1 MHENWN
7 ALSAQ
12 LEELIS
18 EQRQN
23 IDEHL
28 IERFIQGYDRHITL
42 EEPLFEMGRECLSA
56 DILAEMGKNMSARRQ
71 VKDEISLNLTAL
83 RCPIPILSAK
93 KALKNL
99 DKNDELMLILNLESA
114 VENFS
119 IFAEE
124 NSVVLVEQYYAS
136 EKNLSLS

>member
-1 MHENWN
+1 MKY
-7 ALSAQ
+7 Q
-12 LEELIS
+12 
-18 EQRQN
+18 
-23 IDEHL
+23 
-28 IERFIQGYDRHITL
+28 
-42 EEPLFEMGRECLSA
+42 
-56 DILAEMGKNMSARRQ
+56 
-71 VKDEISLNLTAL
+71 LNLTAL

-99 DKNDELMLILNLESA
+99 DKNDELMLILILESA

-136 EKNLSLS
+136 EKEFIVILKK

>member
-1 MHENWN
+1 MKY
-7 ALSAQ
+7 Q
-12 LEELIS
+12 
-18 EQRQN
+18 
-23 IDEHL
+23 
-28 IERFIQGYDRHITL
+28 
-42 EEPLFEMGRECLSA
+42 
-56 DILAEMGKNMSARRQ
+56 
-71 VKDEISLNLTAL
+71 LNLTAL

-124 NSVVLVEQYYAS
+124 NSVSLVEQYYAS
-136 EKNLSLS
+136 EKEFIVILKK

>member
-1 MHENWN
+1 MKY
-7 ALSAQ
+7 Q
-12 LEELIS
+12 I
-18 EQRQN
+18 
-23 IDEHL
+23 
-28 IERFIQGYDRHITL
+28 
-42 EEPLFEMGRECLSA
+42 
-56 DILAEMGKNMSARRQ
+56 
-71 VKDEISLNLTAL
+71 NLTAL

-124 NSVVLVEQYYAS
+124 NSVALVEQYYVS
-136 EKNLSLS
+136 EKEFIVILKK

>member
-1 MHENWN
+1 MKY
-7 ALSAQ
+7 Q
-12 LEELIS
+12 
-18 EQRQN
+18 
-23 IDEHL
+23 
-28 IERFIQGYDRHITL
+28 
-42 EEPLFEMGRECLSA
+42 
-56 DILAEMGKNMSARRQ
+56 
-71 VKDEISLNLTAL
+71 LNLTAF

-124 NSVVLVEQYYAS
+124 NSVALVEQYYVS
-136 EKNLSLS
+136 EKEFIVILKK

>member
-1 MHENWN
+1 MKY
-7 ALSAQ
+7 Q
-12 LEELIS
+12 
-18 EQRQN
+18 
-23 IDEHL
+23 
-28 IERFIQGYDRHITL
+28 
-42 EEPLFEMGRECLSA
+42 
-56 DILAEMGKNMSARRQ
+56 
-71 VKDEISLNLTAL
+71 LNLTAL

-124 NSVVLVEQYYAS
+124 NSVTLVEQYYVS
-136 EKNLSLS
+136 EKEFIVILKK

>member
-1 MHENWN
+1 MKY
-7 ALSAQ
+7 Q
-12 LEELIS
+12 
-18 EQRQN
+18 
-23 IDEHL
+23 
-28 IERFIQGYDRHITL
+28 
-42 EEPLFEMGRECLSA
+42 
-56 DILAEMGKNMSARRQ
+56 
-71 VKDEISLNLTAL
+71 LNLTAL
-83 RCPIPILSAK
+83 RCPIPLLSAK

-136 EKNLSLS
+136 EKEFIVILKK

>member
-1 MHENWN
+1 MKY
-7 ALSAQ
+7 Q
-12 LEELIS
+12 
-18 EQRQN
+18 
-23 IDEHL
+23 
-28 IERFIQGYDRHITL
+28 
-42 EEPLFEMGRECLSA
+42 
-56 DILAEMGKNMSARRQ
+56 
-71 VKDEISLNLTAL
+71 LNLTAL

-124 NSVVLVEQYYAS
+124 NSVALVEQYYAP
-136 EKNLSLS
+136 EKEFIVILKK

>member
-1 MHENWN
+1 MKY
-7 ALSAQ
+7 Q
-12 LEELIS
+12 
-18 EQRQN
+18 
-23 IDEHL
+23 
-28 IERFIQGYDRHITL
+28 
-42 EEPLFEMGRECLSA
+42 
-56 DILAEMGKNMSARRQ
+56 
-71 VKDEISLNLTAL
+71 LNLTAL

-124 NSVVLVEQYYAS
+124 NSVALVDQYYVS
-136 EKNLSLS
+136 EKEFIVILKK